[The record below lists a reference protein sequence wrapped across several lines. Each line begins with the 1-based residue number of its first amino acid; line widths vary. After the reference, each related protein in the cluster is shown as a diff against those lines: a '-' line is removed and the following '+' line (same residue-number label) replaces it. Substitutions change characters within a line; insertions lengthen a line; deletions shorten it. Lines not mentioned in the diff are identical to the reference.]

1 MIFSILTI
9 IVCTL
14 LVLVILVQNSKGGGI
29 QSQFGAATQIMGVK
43 RGTEFIE
50 KSPGLIRQ
58 KEDQKFFAPDIKAK
72 ESLIENE
79 HLVTETLARI
89 YALQGNINKAIRAYE
104 ILSLKF
110 PQKSAYFATLIQK
123 LKNN

>member
-9 IVCTL
+9 IVCVL

-50 KSPGLIRQ
+50 KATWGLAIMLILLSVLMSPQGTVGTTTD
-58 KEDQKFFAPDIKAK
+58 EDNGSVAKRKAQSAVAAPVQQQAQPAAQPVAPSQAK
-72 ESLIENE
+72 
-79 HLVTETLARI
+79 
-89 YALQGNINKAIRAYE
+89 
-104 ILSLKF
+104 
-110 PQKSAYFATLIQK
+110 
-123 LKNN
+123 

>member
-9 IVCTL
+9 IVCVL

-50 KSPGLIRQ
+50 KATWGL
-58 KEDQKFFAPDIKAK
+58 
-72 ESLIENE
+72 
-79 HLVTETLARI
+79 
-89 YALQGNINKAIRAYE
+89 AIGPYW
-104 ILSLKF
+104 
-110 PQKSAYFATLIQK
+110 
-123 LKNN
+123 